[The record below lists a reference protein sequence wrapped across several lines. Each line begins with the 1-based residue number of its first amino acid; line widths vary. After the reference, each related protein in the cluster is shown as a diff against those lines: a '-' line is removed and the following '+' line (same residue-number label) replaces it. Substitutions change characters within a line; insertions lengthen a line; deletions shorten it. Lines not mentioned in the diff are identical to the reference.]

1 MERLRICLV
10 SPYALQKP
18 LEALGHEVLALH
30 PKPGI
35 LDIAAELARKRFA
48 PDLLVQV
55 ETLGP
60 RVVLTG
66 LPALRCPRLFWSV
79 DTHLNLFW
87 HRHYIRLFDGA
98 LTTQPHL
105 VEELTAQGVPA
116 FWLPWHGLERAW
128 KPWDSRDLG
137 VHFIGRMTEHRPA
150 RTWMIQ
156 HLTARFNASHHAD
169 LPYADMLA
177 TYERARIAP
186 NEAICGEIN
195 FRLFETASCGCAVVT
210 PDTDPGL
217 AELFAPE
224 REMLVFSDVLEL
236 DERIGFLLRNPTK
249 AERMARAGWERV
261 QACHLPQHRAA
272 RLLELAAGLPAR
284 TREPGRDEEAMVLT
298 LHTLVRDGILNLRTD
313 MLNALL
319 APLEQTPAVLQ
330 ARFQLAAEHLGPAAV
345 RALAGIVLTKVGAVE
360 PEVLCA
366 GSMAAEF
373 LGEHELALSL
383 WHRRLL
389 DMGKQDAARLPK
401 SPDPAGL
408 AKAWAAELTRLG
420 HCMEPGF
427 RFALER
433 HTPSTAHHCLLLAL
447 KHDVRDLEATRNL
460 EMLLGRERGTEASR
474 LSLLSHLCLHQPRDW
489 RLGLRLALLNL
500 KVHRHGPGLEELCAA
515 QAAARSQGSEDRFLR
530 MLAGLDS
537 SGRALKLLLAAQ
549 AAGSRELQGN
559 KADCF

>member
-10 SPYALQKP
+10 SGYALHKP
-18 LEALGHEVLALH
+18 LEALGHEVLVLQ

-35 LDIAAELARKRFA
+35 VNIAAELSRHAFT
-48 PDLLVQV
+48 PDLLVQT
-55 ETLGP
+55 ETLGQ

-66 LPALRCPRLFWSV
+66 LPALRCRKLFWSV
-79 DTHLNLFW
+79 DTHLNMFW
-87 HRHYIRLFDGA
+87 HRHYVRLFDGV

-105 VEELTAQGVPA
+105 VDDLAAQGLPA
-116 FWLPWHGLERAW
+116 FWLPWHGLARAW
-128 KPWDSRDLG
+128 KPWTERDLN

-156 HLTARFNASHHAD
+156 HLDARFDASHHAD

-177 TYERARIAP
+177 TYERVRIAP

-210 PDTDPGL
+210 PDIGPGL

-224 REMLVFSDVLEL
+224 REMLTFSDVLEL
-236 DERIGFLLRNPTK
+236 EERIGFLLRNPAK

-272 RLLELAAGLPAR
+272 RLLELCAGLPDR
-284 TREPGRDEEAMVLT
+284 TPAPERDTEAMALT
-298 LHTLVRDGILNLRTD
+298 LHAMARDGHMDLRPEV
-313 MLNALL
+313 LNALL
-319 APLEQTPAVLQ
+319 APLEQTPAVLR
-330 ARFQLAAEHLGPAAV
+330 ARFQLAAERQGSAAV
-345 RALAGIVLTKVGAVE
+345 RALAGVVLAKVGSVE

-366 GSMAAEF
+366 GSLAAEF
-373 LGEHELALSL
+373 LGEHELALNL
-383 WHRRLL
+383 WRRRLL
-389 DMGKQDAARLPK
+389 DMGKQAAARLPL

-408 AKAWAAELTRLG
+408 AKAWAAELIRLG

-427 RFALER
+427 RFDLGR
-433 HTPSTAHHCLLLAL
+433 HVPSTAHQCLLLAL
-447 KHDVRDLEATRNL
+447 KHNVRDLEATRSL
-460 EMLLGRERGTEASR
+460 ETLLGRERGAEASR

-489 RLGLRLALLNL
+489 RLGLRLGLLNL

-515 QAAARSQGSEDRFLR
+515 LATARSRNEEERFLR

-549 AAGSRELQGN
+549 VTETQELHGN
-559 KADCF
+559 RQP

>member
-35 LDIAAELARKRFA
+35 LDITAELARQAFA

-60 RVVLTG
+60 RVILDG
-66 LPALRCPRLFWSV
+66 LPALRCTKVFWSV

-105 VEELTAQGVPA
+105 VEELAAQGVPA

-128 KPWDSRDLG
+128 KPWGSRDLG

-150 RTWMIQ
+150 RTWMVQ
-156 HLTARFNASHHAD
+156 HLAARFGASHHAD
-169 LPYADMLA
+169 LAYADMLA

-195 FRLFETASCGCAVVT
+195 FRLFESASCGCAVVT
-210 PDTDPGL
+210 PDTGPGL
-217 AELFAPE
+217 AELFTPG
-224 REMLVFSDVLEL
+224 REILVFSDVLEL
-236 DERIGFLLRNPTK
+236 DERIGFLLRNPSK
-249 AERMARAGWERV
+249 AERLARAGWERV
-261 QACHLPQHRAA
+261 QASHLPRHRAA
-272 RLLELAAGLPAR
+272 RLLELCAGLPAR
-284 TREPGRDEEAMVLT
+284 TREPGRDAQTMALT
-298 LHTLVRDGILNLRTD
+298 LHAMARNGQLNLRPD
-313 MLNALL
+313 MLNAML
-319 APLEQTPAVLQ
+319 APLEQTPAVLR
-330 ARFQLAAEHLGPAAV
+330 ARFLLAAEHMGPAAV
-345 RALAGIVLTKVGAVE
+345 RALAGIVLASAEPVE
-360 PEVLCA
+360 PETLCV
-366 GSMAAEF
+366 GSLAAAF
-373 LGEHELALSL
+373 SGDHLLALSL
-383 WHRRLL
+383 WRRRLL
-389 DMGKQDAARLPK
+389 DIGKQAAARLPL

-408 AKAWAAELTRLG
+408 VKAWAAELARLG
-420 HCMEPGF
+420 RCMDSGF
-427 RFALER
+427 GFDLER
-433 HTPSTAHHCLLLAL
+433 HVPSTAHQCLLLAL
-447 KHDVRDLEATRNL
+447 KHDVRDLEATRGM
-460 EMLLGRERGTEASR
+460 ETLLARERGAEANR

-500 KVHRHGPGLEELCAA
+500 KVFRHAPGLEELCAA
-515 QAAARSQGSEDRFLR
+515 LATARARNEEERFLR

-549 AAGSRELQGN
+549 AAGTRQ
-559 KADCF
+559 